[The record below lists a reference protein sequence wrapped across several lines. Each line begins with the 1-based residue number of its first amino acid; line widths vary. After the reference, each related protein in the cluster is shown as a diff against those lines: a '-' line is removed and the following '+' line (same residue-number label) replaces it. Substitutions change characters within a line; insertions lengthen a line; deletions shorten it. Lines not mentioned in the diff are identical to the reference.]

1 MFIIYICIFFLG
13 ASLASYINA
22 TLYRIEKNIKLSTLL
37 TESSYCEQCRKKLTW
52 YELIPVFGYIL
63 IRGKCRNCG
72 SKINHYYPISEAFLG
87 VSFLLLYLN
96 SSPFYIWIVL
106 LFLFILSYYD
116 FLYREIPQ
124 NLVHILLILSVLI
137 FSLYIL
143 VPLSIFVTIG
153 ILLLVFLLSKTIK
166 KSFGF
171 GDILVLL
178 SIGLTVLPE
187 QFLIIFWF
195 SILSALFYAILY
207 GLITKKNLKE
217 VKIPMIPFVTLSF
230 LLGAVYGN
238 EIFSTILQFLTSS
251 F

>member
-1 MFIIYICIFFLG
+1 
-13 ASLASYINA
+13 
-22 TLYRIEKNIKLSTLL
+22 
-37 TESSYCEQCRKKLTW
+37 
-52 YELIPVFGYIL
+52 
-63 IRGKCRNCG
+63 
-72 SKINHYYPISEAFLG
+72 
-87 VSFLLLYLN
+87 
-96 SSPFYIWIVL
+96 
-106 LFLFILSYYD
+106 
-116 FLYREIPQ
+116 
-124 NLVHILLILSVLI
+124 
-137 FSLYIL
+137 
-143 VPLSIFVTIG
+143 
-153 ILLLVFLLSKTIK
+153 LLVFLLSKTIK

-217 VKIPMIPFVTLSF
+217 VKIPMIPFVSLSF

-238 EIFSTILQFLTSS
+238 EIFSTILQLLTSS